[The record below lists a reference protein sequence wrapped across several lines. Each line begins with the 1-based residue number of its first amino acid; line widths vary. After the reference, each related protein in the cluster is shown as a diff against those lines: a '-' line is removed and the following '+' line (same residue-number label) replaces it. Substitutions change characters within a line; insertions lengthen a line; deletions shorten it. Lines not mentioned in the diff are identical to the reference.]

1 MYIDSRDCFTH
12 DELLELINDLKFIA
26 DTTTSAA
33 VWYLN
38 DVDDYFQQYFRRRQM
53 GMSGEELFETLS
65 FGPLH
70 RAATEKKLQEASG
83 RRSVLGHRGFDAA
96 DAETSFDEI
105 VAEDEQHQKELQNLK
120 QEIQDSCR
128 SEYISDVQ
136 QLKEEMKNLRKELNN
151 ITCVEASSADE
162 DYVPV
167 DGCDDNTDDET
178 NDGSLSDSSSTD
190 SDNIEVIH
198 NPTWDDEDEL
208 DVTNL
213 AHAIATGEATIEV
226 EKSDVEEESE
236 HEFDSDSGDSNEAH
250 AGHSSSDD
258 EESTKEECKQKN
270 IPYFPAD
277 KNDSDRDHTPIT
289 PEEMLKSARGNTHSR
304 VDPNVL
310 HFVRNNLAN
319 FGVSEDDIEKLLH
332 VQGFAERYA
341 DRFLYDNP
349 DADITADADTNDAE
363 PTINSPDVNS
373 DGEYEI

>member
-1 MYIDSRDCFTH
+1 MNIDSRDCFTH
-12 DELLELINDLKFIA
+12 DELLELITDLKFIA

-53 GMSGEELFETLS
+53 GMNGEELFETLS

-83 RRSVLGHRGFDAA
+83 RMSVLGHRRLDIE
-96 DAETSFDEI
+96 DAEMSFEE
-105 VAEDEQHQKELQNLK
+105 VAAEDEQHQKELQNLK

-128 SEYISDVQ
+128 SEWNSDIQ

-167 DGCDDNTDDET
+167 DGCESGDDDET
-178 NDGSLSDSSSTD
+178 NNDSISDSSSTD
-190 SDNIEVIH
+190 DDNIEADP
-198 NPTWDDEDEL
+198 NPTWEDEEEL
-208 DVTNL
+208 DITNL
-213 AHAIATGEATIEV
+213 AHAIATGEATIEI
-226 EKSDVEEESE
+226 EKSDIEEESSSE
-236 HEFDSDSGDSNEAH
+236 ADSNIAH

-277 KNDSDRDHTPIT
+277 KNDSDRDHTSIT

-304 VDPNVL
+304 VDPNISR
-310 HFVRNNLAN
+310 FVRNNLAQY
-319 FGVSEDDIEKLLH
+319 GVSDDDIEKLLH

-341 DRFLYDNP
+341 DRFLHDNN
-349 DADITADADTNDAE
+349 DEEDTTTDADTNDAE